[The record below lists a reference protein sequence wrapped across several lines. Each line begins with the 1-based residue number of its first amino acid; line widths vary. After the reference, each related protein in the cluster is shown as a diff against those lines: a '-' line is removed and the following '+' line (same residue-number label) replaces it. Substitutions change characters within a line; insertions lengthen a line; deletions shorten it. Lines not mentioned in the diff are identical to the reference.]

1 MSKDRYPSKMT
12 LREHLDGLDQNSRAG
27 SEELLSLHKRV
38 KKKFKELGYVKT
50 AKNDVLISK
59 YIRMIFETQDYR
71 CTHWLQTKEGELN
84 GVWNRPG
91 TGYCLWK
98 KTKVHYEIDHVHPI
112 NAGGVDD
119 LMNFQFLSANANQF
133 VKCSLTYDDLLKR
146 IDLSDRLK
154 DRIRDV
160 LRRREELFASK
171 KWTDFINKINKLD
184 NVEMKEAA

>member
-1 MSKDRYPSKMT
+1 
-12 LREHLDGLDQNSRAG
+12 
-27 SEELLSLHKRV
+27 
-38 KKKFKELGYVKT
+38 
-50 AKNDVLISK
+50 
-59 YIRMIFETQDYR
+59 MIFETQDYR

-84 GVWNRPG
+84 GVWNRPR

-146 IDLSDRLK
+146 IDLSDILK

-171 KWTDFINKINKLD
+171 KWSDFINKINKID